1 MMIDFVFIS
10 TQNEESKRERERTL
24 KDGAAAVS

>member
-1 MMIDFVFIS
+1 MIDFGFIS

-24 KDGAAAVS
+24 KDGVAAVS